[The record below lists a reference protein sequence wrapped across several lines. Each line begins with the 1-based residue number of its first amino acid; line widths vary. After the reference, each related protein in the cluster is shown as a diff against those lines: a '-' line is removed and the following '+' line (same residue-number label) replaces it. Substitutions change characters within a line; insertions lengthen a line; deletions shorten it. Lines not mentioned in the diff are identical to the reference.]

1 MNYVKQLEEGPFP
14 SKKFFFFYSRVK
26 RGINTETAEVV
37 AIKIIN
43 ITSLQKEGME
53 KQMKREISVLK
64 SIQHENVVSMIEV
77 LKSSNHFYIVMELIT
92 GGELFDKI
100 VQNKRFEEKVARRYF
115 HQLIDGLSY
124 CHSKKIAHR
133 DLKPGKQEKN

>member
-1 MNYVKQLEEGPFP
+1 MSGSSGGKTKKVGKYELCETIGRGTF
-14 SKKFFFFYSRVK
+14 SKVK
-26 RGINTETAEVV
+26 RAVNTETGEVV

-64 SIQHENVVSMIEV
+64 SIQHENVVTMLEV

-100 VQNKRFEEKVARRYF
+100 VS
-115 HQLIDGLSY
+115 L
-124 CHSKKIAHR
+124 KKF
-133 DLKPGKQEKN
+133 DEKNGT

>member
-1 MNYVKQLEEGPFP
+1 
-14 SKKFFFFYSRVK
+14 
-26 RGINTETAEVV
+26 
-37 AIKIIN
+37 
-43 ITSLQKEGME
+43 ME

-124 CHSKKIAHR
+124 CHGKKIAHR
-133 DLKPGKQEKN
+133 DLKPGI